1 MTQIHLIPNQTHQ
14 LSQTFVSI
22 DGSCQQLQPLTQI
35 THHYLFQDPNAF
47 LRRYK
52 LRRSSYRLYQ
62 KIASINQDM
71 HVKRATLIPIP
82 LNFSRYI
89 GCIFEKKKKKQR
101 DMTQVAAGQVYT
113 GRSISK
119 FFPPNPDPFNKL
131 IRQVNRLTSKTSQ
144 LHVVFMSG

>member
-1 MTQIHLIPNQTHQ
+1 
-14 LSQTFVSI
+14 
-22 DGSCQQLQPLTQI
+22 
-35 THHYLFQDPNAF
+35 
-47 LRRYK
+47 
-52 LRRSSYRLYQ
+52 
-62 KIASINQDM
+62 M

-82 LNFSRYI
+82 LTFPGI
-89 GCIFEKKKKKQR
+89 LAAFLKKKKKK